1 VNVYR
6 GHCNY
11 KTVKDVNYFGLDDE
25 YVVSGSDSGHVF
37 IWDRKTSDL
46 VNILHGDGEVVN
58 VVQGHPYE
66 PTLAVSGID
75 NTIKIFSP
83 DRRAQ
88 DDAQRGVNILNPD
101 SSANMLSS
109 HDTKE
114 FGLCSAKRMHD
125 SYRITSQNDHDR
137 RGGISDDVITRS
149 VLARLAMTLRERRGA
164 GGGIPNI
171 IGEPHEGATIVLDD
185 NCSVM

>member
-1 VNVYR
+1 M
-6 GHCNY
+6 GTCA
-11 KTVKDVNYFGLDDE
+11 
-25 YVVSGSDSGHVF
+25 
-37 IWDRKTSDL
+37 
-46 VNILHGDGEVVN
+46 NI
-58 VVQGHPYE
+58 QAPGHPYE

-125 SYRITSQNDHDR
+125 SYRIISQNDHDR
-137 RGGISDDVITRS
+137 RGGISDDVITVGLGCIS
-149 VLARLAMTLRERRGA
+149 QRLRGPA
-164 GGGIPNI
+164 N
-171 IGEPHEGATIVLDD
+171 
-185 NCSVM
+185 